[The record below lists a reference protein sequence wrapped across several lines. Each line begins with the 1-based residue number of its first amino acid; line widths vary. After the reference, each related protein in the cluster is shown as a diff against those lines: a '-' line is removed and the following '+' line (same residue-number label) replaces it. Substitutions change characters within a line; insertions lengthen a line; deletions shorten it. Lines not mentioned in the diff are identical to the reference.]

1 MNVLMVGV
9 NIQIDTWNRTIEV
22 PMSANFVYKNHDNW
36 RSSEGYTDSTA
47 FYQCLKDARQQEL

>member
-1 MNVLMVGV
+1 MVGV

-22 PMSANFVYKNHDNW
+22 PMSANLYIKNHDNW
-36 RSSEGYTDSTA
+36 RSSEGYTVSTA

>member
-1 MNVLMVGV
+1 VNVLMVGV

-22 PMSANFVYKNHDNW
+22 PMSANLYIKNHDNW
-36 RSSEGYTDSTA
+36 RSSEGYTASTA

>member
-22 PMSANFVYKNHDNW
+22 PMSQILYIKITTIGDH
-36 RSSEGYTDSTA
+36 
-47 FYQCLKDARQQEL
+47 LKDIQLPQLFINV

>member
-1 MNVLMVGV
+1 MVGV

-22 PMSANFVYKNHDNW
+22 PMSANFVYKNHDN
-36 RSSEGYTDSTA
+36 RQSSEGYTASTA